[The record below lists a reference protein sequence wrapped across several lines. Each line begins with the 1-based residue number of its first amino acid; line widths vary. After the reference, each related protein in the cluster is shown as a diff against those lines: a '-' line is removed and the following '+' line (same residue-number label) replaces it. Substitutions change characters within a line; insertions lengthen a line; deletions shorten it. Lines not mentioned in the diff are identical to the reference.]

1 MFRDDYSRRRIKFM
15 PGRVEAEHCSHVG
28 GSPTLAPEGHPEVSV
43 PLSFQ
48 DPFTLCPRASTLP
61 GSGDDMPPSSD
72 TSHYILPRR
81 NSVSAESFV
90 PGQQSL
96 PSTSFDMT
104 EEQAHR
110 LVRAVKEVF
119 LFSALDNEQYAQ
131 LLSAFIGKAVP
142 IKGTNVITQGDI
154 GDNFYIVE
162 KGTFDIYIT
171 PASTPQPTAP
181 SIGTKHGSAH
191 PGDFF
196 GELALLYNAPRA
208 ATIISTEPD
217 CHLWALDGV
226 SFRRIMAESAFAR
239 RRVHTSFLERVP
251 LLAGLSGRQRSR
263 IAEALQTRRYCAG
276 DTIIRQGDLGSDFFL
291 LVSGEARAYKVGFVG
306 SVKTYTSGGWFGER
320 AFRKNAPRAASIVAV
335 TDVVVAVLDRD
346 AFARL
351 LGPVE
356 EIMGNTQYEGVV
368 DEEEVVRIG

>member
-1 MFRDDYSRRRIKFM
+1 
-15 PGRVEAEHCSHVG
+15 
-28 GSPTLAPEGHPEVSV
+28 
-43 PLSFQ
+43 
-48 DPFTLCPRASTLP
+48 
-61 GSGDDMPPSSD
+61 MPPSTD
-72 TSHYILPRR
+72 ISHYPLPRR

-119 LFSALDNEQYAQ
+119 LFSALDKEQYAQ
-131 LLSAFIGKAVP
+131 LLSAFVGKAVP

-162 KGTFDIYIT
+162 KGSFDIYIT
-171 PASTPQPTAP
+171 LASTPQPTTP

-217 CHLWALDGV
+217 CHLWAIDGV

-276 DTIIRQGDLGSDFFL
+276 DTIILQGDLGSDFFL

-320 AFRKNAPRAASIVAV
+320 AFRKNAPRAASIMAV

-356 EIMGNTQYEGVV
+356 EIMGNTQYEGV
-368 DEEEVVRIG
+368 